1 MKKIFKIFLINII
14 LFPILFLSTFALSSS
29 QTIVYAADKTVSEKL
44 SDFVLPIFGGETNNT
59 TDNKGEVANFAGEL
73 TNNLVRNGIEL
84 VDVVQEVGS
93 DLIFKPTRSF
103 WDIAKDTYESVTNAR
118 WEYVANGAFVVNV
131 PNLSSQVRGTSPTT
145 NKVRFSSYDLVN
157 ESSFSNWNISFSF
170 NLSSSEK
177 YRVSINDMEISN
189 MDSYIG
195 TTYGRKRH
203 IINSV
208 SENEISYTQY
218 TGYNID
224 ISFASFVNDSQYAD
238 TVNLGV
244 LRGSRNAESEQ
255 VTRAYPSG
263 NINDN
268 NRPDINNNID
278 NHINNFFPGSLSD
291 DDIKVYNLNTTY
303 IENTF
308 VNGGSVN
315 YEILNNTE
323 EVIQETDSD
332 FPIPEDPADLDN
344 SGGFDWGA
352 LFDLIGTVISAIS
365 NLGTSIVSGISD
377 LLSTL
382 LDNLVKLIVP
392 ENLDLSG
399 RFSDITDKFTQKF
412 QFVFDISDSFSSVLG
427 SPKKIQD
434 ININIMDHEVVIF
447 SKHLIPALR
456 LLRGIVTGFFCI
468 MTLVHIY
475 RRIVGKGD
483 ILE

>member
-1 MKKIFKIFLINII
+1 MLIVPNVYLSLSIFD
-14 LFPILFLSTFALSSS
+14 TE
-29 QTIVYAADKTVSEKL
+29 VYAADKSVSEKL

-131 PNLSSQVRGTSPTT
+131 PNLSSKVRGTSPLP
-145 NKVRFSSYDLVN
+145 NRVRFSSYDLIDD
-157 ESSFSNWNISFSF
+157 STFGNWNISFSF

-177 YRVSINDMEISN
+177 SSVYINDMKISN
-189 MDSYIG
+189 MDRYIG
-195 TTYGRKRH
+195 TTYYGERH

-208 SENEISYTQY
+208 SENEISYTQH
-218 TGYNID
+218 TGSNID
-224 ISFASFVNDSQYAD
+224 IDFFSFVNKSKYAD

-308 VNGGSVN
+308 VNGGSVT

-323 EVIQETDSD
+323 DVIKESDSD
-332 FPIPEDPADLDN
+332 FPDSGD
-344 SGGFDWGA
+344 SGGFPWSA
-352 LFDLIGTVISAIS
+352 LLDLIGTIVNAIS
-365 NLGTSIVSGISD
+365 GLAQAILGIADTLLSGLLELFNDAFIPSDGFFTDNFTDIKSEVDDKVPDFNELSFVDDLKSSSSSSDLTGFDVTIPSFGGHNVEIIDKDVVAQFAPKVKTWISMLLYFLTSIVLYKRVS
-377 LLSTL
+377 
-382 LDNLVKLIVP
+382 
-392 ENLDLSG
+392 
-399 RFSDITDKFTQKF
+399 R
-412 QFVFDISDSFSSVLG
+412 
-427 SPKKIQD
+427 
-434 ININIMDHEVVIF
+434 VVN
-447 SKHLIPALR
+447 
-456 LLRGIVTGFFCI
+456 
-468 MTLVHIY
+468 
-475 RRIVGKGD
+475 
-483 ILE
+483 E

>member
-14 LFPILFLSTFALSSS
+14 IFPTLFFSIFALFPSEN
-29 QTIVYAADKTVSEKL
+29 IVYASDKTVSEKL
-44 SDFVLPIFGGETNNT
+44 SDFVLPIFGGETNNKT
-59 TDNKGEVANFAGEL
+59 ENKGEVSNFAGEL

-118 WEYVANGAFVVNV
+118 WEYVGNGAFVANV

-145 NKVRFSSYDLVN
+145 NKVRFSSNDLVN
-157 ESSFSNWNISFSF
+157 ENNFANWNISFSF
-170 NLSSSEK
+170 NLSSYEK
-177 YRVSINDMEISN
+177 TSVSINDMKISN
-189 MDSYIG
+189 MRNYVG
-195 TTYGRKRH
+195 TTYPRKNH

-224 ISFASFVNDSQYAD
+224 ISFASYVDDSQYAD

-255 VTRAYPSG
+255 VTRTYPSG
-263 NINDN
+263 KINDT
-268 NRPDINNNID
+268 NRPDVNNKID

-291 DDIKVYNLNTTY
+291 DNTKVYNLNTTY

-308 VNGGSVN
+308 VNGGSVD
-315 YEILNNTE
+315 YDILNNTE

-332 FPIPEDPADLDN
+332 FPIPEDPEDPDN

-365 NLGTSIVSGISD
+365 NLGTSIVDGISG
-377 LLSTL
+377 LLTTL

-392 ENLDLSG
+392 EDLDLSG

-434 ININIMDHEVVIF
+434 INIDIMGHDVVIF
-447 SKHLIPALR
+447 SKHLIPALNI
-456 LLRGIVTGFFCI
+456 LRGIITGFFCI
-468 MTLVHIY
+468 LTLVHIY